1 MVFLCWAR
9 PSPREQ
15 KTCIDKS
22 GDFNYDR
29 KYRGATVK
37 PALILQQ
44 DVELSDGGFSVNH
57 TRVLVGLGP
66 ETYEKGKS
74 ALQNWRHFGLNW
86 AFVDPKTPIQT
97 GVKFCVCVK
106 ELFPWLVMPLK
117 VVYVNENRNPKKAVA
132 SFSFGSGTLA
142 GHLLAGEESFSITL
156 DENNKVCLRAS
167 CEHSVRTKDDIRCL
181 EKEREALLKFKDE
194 LIDDD
199 GQLSSWEN
207 QKDKE
212 ECCRWSGVL
221 CDNLTNHIIHLD
233 LHNTSARLEGNISV
247 WLLEIQHLKHLDLSG
262 NDFSYSRIPQFIGSL
277 GRLQYLDLSD
287 SSFSGE
293 IPHHLGNLS
302 KLQFLGLSAYDDG
315 GVLPYAYGDV
325 GVLTST
331 NLDWLSRLHSLRY
344 LNLKHVNLTTA
355 TNWLQTI
362 NKLIHLKVLHLSHCH
377 LPTVLPLSPSMFNA
391 SNSLYE
397 LDLSVNDLSSSF
409 IFPWLFNFTSDLS
422 SLSYLDLSYNQLT
435 GTMPDLVLSSSLRHL
450 SLDHNIFN
458 GTVTQSIGSL
468 SKLQYLNLGSN
479 HFEDIITESHFFNL
493 SQLDSLDLSSNPGIS
508 FDFSLGW
515 NPPFQLTYVYLEG
528 CKVGTHFPTWLR
540 TQTGLAVLDISN
552 AGILGTFP
560 DWIWELSSIWEFNL
574 SQNNFH
580 GVLPDFSPKFSTNL
594 KSIDLSF
601 NHFSGSLPILP
612 LTVFELYLSN
622 NKFSAITNLCNENNF
637 SWGYLDL
644 SNNMLSGQLPD
655 CLANLNLYFLKLSHN
670 NLSGKFPLLNDL
682 SSLHLQNNSFTGEI
696 LTSLRN
702 CTSLTFIDLS
712 RNKLSSK
719 IPTWVGDTFSRLVFL
734 SLRSNEFFGSIPS
747 NLCHLSHLQV
757 LDLSLNKISG
767 AIPKCLNNFTA
778 MVQEVDIGIAY
789 DTIGPVDESATVM
802 WKRKEYEYI
811 NTLRL
816 VKLVDLSSNNLVGDI
831 PAEITSLVMLV
842 GLNLSSN
849 NLSGILPAKIG
860 QLRSLDFL
868 DLSRNHFSGGIPI
881 GVSQL
886 GQLGVLDLSYNN
898 LSGKIPQ
905 NIHLQTFDASAFEGN
920 PDLCGL
926 PLNKTCPGDE
936 IPQDPKIIGNANGMK
951 DPDEEEDK
959 LISDGF
965 YISMAVGF
973 VFGFWGVCGTLVFN
987 NSWRIAFFKF
997 WNSSMDWLYVKIA
1010 ISKIRLKEVFHKF
1023 VKF

>member
-57 TRVLVGLGP
+57 TRVLVGSGP

-156 DENNKVCLRAS
+156 DENNKV
-167 CEHSVRTKDDIRCL
+167 
-181 EKEREALLKFKDE
+181 
-194 LIDDD
+194 
-199 GQLSSWEN
+199 WY
-207 QKDKE
+207 
-212 ECCRWSGVL
+212 
-221 CDNLTNHIIHLD
+221 
-233 LHNTSARLEGNISV
+233 
-247 WLLEIQHLKHLDLSG
+247 EIL
-262 NDFSYSRIPQFIGSL
+262 
-277 GRLQYLDLSD
+277 
-287 SSFSGE
+287 SFSK
-293 IPHHLGNLS
+293 P
-302 KLQFLGLSAYDDG
+302 
-315 GVLPYAYGDV
+315 
-325 GVLTST
+325 
-331 NLDWLSRLHSLRY
+331 
-344 LNLKHVNLTTA
+344 
-355 TNWLQTI
+355 
-362 NKLIHLKVLHLSHCH
+362 
-377 LPTVLPLSPSMFNA
+377 
-391 SNSLYE
+391 
-397 LDLSVNDLSSSF
+397 
-409 IFPWLFNFTSDLS
+409 
-422 SLSYLDLSYNQLT
+422 
-435 GTMPDLVLSSSLRHL
+435 
-450 SLDHNIFN
+450 
-458 GTVTQSIGSL
+458 
-468 SKLQYLNLGSN
+468 
-479 HFEDIITESHFFNL
+479 
-493 SQLDSLDLSSNPGIS
+493 
-508 FDFSLGW
+508 
-515 NPPFQLTYVYLEG
+515 
-528 CKVGTHFPTWLR
+528 
-540 TQTGLAVLDISN
+540 
-552 AGILGTFP
+552 
-560 DWIWELSSIWEFNL
+560 
-574 SQNNFH
+574 
-580 GVLPDFSPKFSTNL
+580 
-594 KSIDLSF
+594 
-601 NHFSGSLPILP
+601 
-612 LTVFELYLSN
+612 
-622 NKFSAITNLCNENNF
+622 
-637 SWGYLDL
+637 
-644 SNNMLSGQLPD
+644 
-655 CLANLNLYFLKLSHN
+655 
-670 NLSGKFPLLNDL
+670 
-682 SSLHLQNNSFTGEI
+682 
-696 LTSLRN
+696 
-702 CTSLTFIDLS
+702 
-712 RNKLSSK
+712 
-719 IPTWVGDTFSRLVFL
+719 
-734 SLRSNEFFGSIPS
+734 
-747 NLCHLSHLQV
+747 
-757 LDLSLNKISG
+757 ISG

-778 MVQEVDIGIAY
+778 MVQEVDIGIDY
-789 DTIGPVDESATVM
+789 ITMGPGDFESATVM

-831 PAEITSLVMLV
+831 PAEITNLVMLV

-886 GQLGVLDLSYNN
+886 DQLGVLDLSYNN

-997 WNSSMDWLYVKIA
+997 WNSSMDWLYIKIA
-1010 ISKIRLKEVFHKF
+1010 ISKIRLKEIFHKF